1 MARSVSEVRFF
12 ILSPSTEKKP
22 KNHSN
27 GHLSKEGLFWMVFG
41 LLLLT
46 GVSNKKT
53 DFTMLLATLKPLDR
67 TPHMPMFEQTF
78 FLHCTM
84 YMQKTSNQ
92 N

>member
-1 MARSVSEVRFF
+1 MARSVVKSVFF
-12 ILSPSTEKKP
+12 ICSPSIEKKP

-46 GVSNKKT
+46 GVSNKKK

-67 TPHMPMFEQTF
+67 HPTCLCLNKLFSS
-78 FLHCTM
+78 L
-84 YMQKTSNQ
+84 YYVYAKTSNQ